1 MQREELTELDTD
13 CAAPADFA
21 GVTRAYVIVRSPE
34 RPQVTEVP
42 PRGEVLIGRGTEA
55 TLQIDDARVSRRHA
69 RIHWS
74 GSALMIED
82 LGSRNGTTVN
92 ADTLHGSA
100 QAARAGDSI
109 RIAGREMTVAILAP
123 ARAEAT
129 TEPPPAPGP
138 AGQNKDAPEG
148 VVVADPGMGR
158 VFGFARRVARTNTTV
173 LILGETGTGKEVI
186 AQQI

>member
-69 RIHWS
+69 RIHWK

-92 ADTLHGSA
+92 SETLHGSA
-100 QAARAGDSI
+100 QPARAGDAI
-109 RIAGREMTVAILAP
+109 RIAGREMTVAIVAP
-123 ARAEAT
+123 SREAV
-129 TEPPPAPGP
+129 TEPPSSSPV
-138 AGQNKDAPEG
+138 AGRSDKVAPEG

-158 VFGFARRVARTNTTV
+158 VFGFAQRVARTNTTV
-173 LILGETGTGKEVI
+173 LILGETGTG
-186 AQQI
+186 